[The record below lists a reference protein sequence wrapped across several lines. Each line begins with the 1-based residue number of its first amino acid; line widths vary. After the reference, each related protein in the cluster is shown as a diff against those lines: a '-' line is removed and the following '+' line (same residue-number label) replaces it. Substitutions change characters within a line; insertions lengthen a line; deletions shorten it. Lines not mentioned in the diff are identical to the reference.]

1 MSQDQRRQL
10 SVVPY
15 RPPYTDSV
23 GKTRKVLPSVVPRSA
38 CLVVL
43 ESLGLLLQGLSFP
56 KEHLQSQALLRCPQV
71 WWEGCWKA
79 APWETGIEGWK
90 NPLQNVRS
98 GWKGSNFEGQ
108 KLNLNRI
115 TQLLMCHLW
124 LKNCHTFSSVCPEMV
139 LDAKLQHEVN
149 FKAQL

>member
-1 MSQDQRRQL
+1 MSQDQRREL

-15 RPPYTDSV
+15 RPPSTDSV

-43 ESLGLLLQGLSFP
+43 ESLGPLLQGLSVP
-56 KEHLQSQALLRCPQV
+56 REALLGCPQV
-71 WWEGCWKA
+71 WWERCWKA
-79 APWETGIEGWK
+79 APWETGTGGWK

-98 GWKGSNFEGQ
+98 GWKGSYFEGQ

-115 TQLLMCHLW
+115 TQLLMCHLR